1 MRNLTPTV
9 MKLVCPICEGTGT
22 HFDAEDEDLCD
33 CPTCK
38 GSGLAA
44 PPTQAPATGQADVVV
59 LFSSLQI
66 AINALEHIA
75 KEDPAG
81 DDAYQTGLRM
91 VGMAE
96 DALEAISFARDKLL
110 TPRGGDE
117 SPGVRL
123 SALGKIL
130 AEFSIR
136 NQMMSGAFDP
146 VLTADAQ
153 RRVYNIV
160 TEAIAATP
168 PDHSL

>member
-1 MRNLTPTV
+1 MRSAN
-9 MKLVCPICEGTGT
+9 
-22 HFDAEDEDLCD
+22 AE
-33 CPTCK
+33 
-38 GSGLAA
+38 
-44 PPTQAPATGQADVVV
+44 VRR
-59 LFSSLQI
+59 
-66 AINALEHIA
+66 
-75 KEDPAG
+75 
-81 DDAYQTGLRM
+81 LR
-91 VGMAE
+91 
-96 DALEAISFARDKLL
+96 

-153 RRVYNIV
+153 RRVYDIV

-168 PDHSL
+168 PDLSHPEGSL